1 MKPRPELF
9 LNHPHATAFAFR
21 GYNTTNLGRT
31 AELLAHAVYGPLVE
45 EALREGSEVCA
56 KVIGRPVDLVT
67 RVRNR
72 IETPDLST
80 YPEDVALI
88 VSVEL
93 AQMRLLEKH
102 FGMRLPDA
110 KLAFGYSLG
119 EAGAVIAAG
128 MYEMKHLL
136 QVPLAL
142 AEDSVALA
150 DDVTM
155 GVLFSRGP
163 ALDMADVK
171 HACVEITQRG
181 DGVIGISSVLSP
193 NAVLLL
199 GQHDTVDRFKASMPE
214 WLPRGANLRKNPHR
228 WPPLH
233 TPITWQRSI
242 PNRAAV
248 MLQTIPGGL
257 TAPPLPILCS
267 VTGHDSF
274 TADNSR
280 ELIHKWV
287 DHPQQLWTQMVEVL
301 EAGVQTVVH
310 VGPEPNLIQATFK
323 RLSDDVCGQ
332 LNGRAPRR
340 FGLRLA
346 SRMVRRKWLARMLPS
361 TAILLR
367 APMVRHVILEDWLL
381 EQKLS

>member
-1 MKPRPELF
+1 MKPRPDHF

-31 AELLAHAVYGPLVE
+31 PELLERPDYGPVVE
-45 EALREGSEVCA
+45 DALREGSEVCA
-56 KVIGRPVDLVT
+56 KAIGRPVDLVS
-67 RVRNR
+67 RVRR
-72 IETPDLST
+72 REETRDLTT
-80 YPEDVALI
+80 YAEDVALV

-93 AQMRLLEKH
+93 AQMRLLEQR
-102 FGMRLPDA
+102 FGMPMRDA

-119 EAGAVIAAG
+119 EAAALIAAG
-128 MYEMKHLL
+128 MYEMKDLL
-136 QVPLAL
+136 RVPLAL

-150 DDVTM
+150 EDVTM

-163 ALDMADVK
+163 AIDMADVK
-171 HACVEITQRG
+171 RACVEISQRG
-181 DGVIGISSVLSP
+181 DGVIGVSSILSP

-199 GQHDTVDRFKASMPE
+199 GQHDTVDRFKLSMAE
-214 WLPRGANLRKNPHR
+214 WLPRAANLRKNPHR

-233 TPITWQRSI
+233 TPITWQHSI

-257 TAPPLPILCS
+257 TAPPLPILSS
-267 VTGHDSF
+267 VTGQDSY
-274 TADNSR
+274 TAENSR

-287 DHPQQLWTQMVEVL
+287 DHPQQLWAQMVEVL
-301 EAGVQTVVH
+301 EAGVQTIVH
-310 VGPEPNLIQATFK
+310 VGPEPNLIPATFK
-323 RLSDDVCGQ
+323 RLSEDVRGQ
-332 LNGRAPRR
+332 LSGHTPGK

-361 TAILLR
+361 AAILLR
-367 APMVRHVILEDWLL
+367 APLIQHVNLEDWLL
-381 EQKLS
+381 EQKS